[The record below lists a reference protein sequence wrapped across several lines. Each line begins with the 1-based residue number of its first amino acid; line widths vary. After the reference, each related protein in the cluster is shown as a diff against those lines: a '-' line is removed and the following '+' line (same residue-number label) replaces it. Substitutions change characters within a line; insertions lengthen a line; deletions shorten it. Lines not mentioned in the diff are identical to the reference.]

1 MLLCITSSVK
11 AEFIRRKYQGREF
24 SLRAASNQ
32 VPDRTS
38 SRLSGSSSQW
48 HSVEKAPAANVGAP
62 LLDRN
67 AVADLSLQ
75 LHSSVR
81 ARLAETSLRLIA
93 QGADVNLLHEER
105 GTSPLHVAVASQQPV
120 QVELLLA
127 HGADLL
133 VRDPNGLT
141 PIEYAA
147 NELASA
153 ASRAG
158 SQVRSNAN
166 GEEAED
172 VEATSEE
179 ENALLTAREILER
192 LLDSLFELTDRLSY
206 FAFGKVPGTPAPFNF
221 SLLYLLR

>member
-1 MLLCITSSVK
+1 M
-11 AEFIRRKYQGREF
+11 
-24 SLRAASNQ
+24 RASASQ

-48 HSVEKAPAANVGAP
+48 HSVEKASAAAVNVGAP

-93 QGADVNLLHEER
+93 QGADVNFVHEER
-105 GTSPLHVAVASQQPV
+105 GTSPLHVAVASQQAA

-133 VRDPNGLT
+133 LRDPAGLT
-141 PIEYAA
+141 PIDYAVE
-147 NELASA
+147 ELARA

-158 SQVRSNAN
+158 EHVGNKTSEN
-166 GEEAED
+166 GEE
-172 VEATSEE
+172 VEEAAASEE
-179 ENALLTAREILER
+179 ETAMLTAREILER
-192 LLDSLFELTDRLSY
+192 LVDSLFELTDRLSSY
-206 FAFGKVPGTPAPFNF
+206 AFGAVPGVHLSSNYEYC
-221 SLLYLLR
+221 LLLTRIK